1 MRAIKQ
7 AIDKVK
13 DEVRGAKCYAEEY
26 LELKLANSPRAKT
39 YYEMAQQELTHAMT
53 LHKFVVEDIEEI
65 KKTYTPPQNML
76 DMWESEHRK
85 IIDKVAWI
93 KQMLSM

>member
-13 DEVRGAKCYAEEY
+13 DEVRGAKCYTEEY
-26 LELKLANSPRAKT
+26 LELKLAGSPRAKA

-65 KKTYTPPQNML
+65 RKMYTPPQDML
-76 DMWESEHRK
+76 ETWESEHKK
-85 IIDKVAWI
+85 IIEKVAWI
-93 KQMLSM
+93 KQMLAM